1 MGKVAGTSNHW
12 HTGQPVSV
20 QCTSRDHYP
29 LIRIH
34 SHGHEHEHAQQ
45 GRGGRDHLA
54 GRRVRHVLPRRRV
67 NNVAFT
73 STNKLEAANKARYV
87 FDDQNFHNTYTHYG
101 GGTRFHLHYLERL
114 AL

>member
-1 MGKVAGTSNHW
+1 MPITQALSDTGWGPGLYWLDGWERSLAHPTTGTLRS
-12 HTGQPVSV
+12 
-20 QCTSRDHYP
+20 
-29 LIRIH
+29 L
-34 SHGHEHEHAQQ
+34 HGHEHEHAQR

-73 STNKLEAANKARYV
+73 STNKLEAANKAR
-87 FDDQNFHNTYTHYG
+87 
-101 GGTRFHLHYLERL
+101 FHLHYLERL